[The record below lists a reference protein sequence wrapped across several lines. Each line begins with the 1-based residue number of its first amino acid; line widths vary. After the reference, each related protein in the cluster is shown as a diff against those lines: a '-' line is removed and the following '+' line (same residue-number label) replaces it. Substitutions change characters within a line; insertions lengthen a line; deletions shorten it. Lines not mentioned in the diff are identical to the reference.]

1 MLEEEEQW
9 FYDRWGSSSLEG
21 KDDGRRMSATSL
33 QKEPHHVREKKTD
46 RSVFE
51 RFTGK
56 TPNRLTDQLRDIAPD
71 AEKWINDFVFG
82 TVYARDGLTDEEKAV
97 ATITTLAA
105 LGGCER
111 ELRSHIQTA
120 LNVGVALERIVA
132 TFLHMAPYAGFP
144 RTLNAL
150 FTAKEVFE
158 LRGVTVSGVAKA
170 EEGEETK

>member
-1 MLEEEEQW
+1 MTGG
-9 FYDRWGSSSLEG
+9 DRLLS
-21 KDDGRRMSATSL
+21 
-33 QKEPHHVREKKTD
+33 REKMTDVECLQHRCKRSRIMSEKETD

-105 LGGCER
+105 LPHPDG
-111 ELRSHIQTA
+111 
-120 LNVGVALERIVA
+120 LERGRRA
-132 TFLHMAPYAGFP
+132 RADRRDLPAHGA
-144 RTLNAL
+144 
-150 FTAKEVFE
+150 
-158 LRGVTVSGVAKA
+158 LRGIPAHAQCALHGKRSIRASGRDGLGSRKGGRGRRN
-170 EEGEETK
+170 EIKPRSGI

>member
-1 MLEEEEQW
+1 MQE
-9 FYDRWGSSSLEG
+9 
-21 KDDGRRMSATSL
+21 
-33 QKEPHHVREKKTD
+33 KEND
-46 RSVFE
+46 CSVFD

-56 TPNRLTDQLRDIAPD
+56 IPNRLTDQLGDIAPD
-71 AEKWINDFVFG
+71 AEKWIHDFVFG
-82 TVYARDGLTDEEKAV
+82 TVYAREGLSDEEKAV

-120 LNVGVALERIVA
+120 LNVGVRPERIVA

-150 FTAKEVFE
+150 FTAKEVFAS
-158 LRGVTVSGVAKA
+158 RGVTVEGLELPDSG
-170 EEGEETK
+170 EGQN

>member
-1 MLEEEEQW
+1 
-9 FYDRWGSSSLEG
+9 
-21 KDDGRRMSATSL
+21 MSE
-33 QKEPHHVREKKTD
+33 KETD

-56 TPNRLTDQLRDIAPD
+56 TPNRLTDQLHDIAPD
-71 AEKWINDFVFG
+71 AEKWIHDFVFG

-120 LNVGVALERIVA
+120 LNVGVAPERIVA

-158 LRGVTVSGVAKA
+158 LRGVTVAGIEKPKV
-170 EEGEETK
+170 GEEKK

>member
-1 MLEEEEQW
+1 MLEEEGINPVTTEPS
-9 FYDRWGSSSLEG
+9 FLENHN
-21 KDDGRRMSATSL
+21 DGRRMSDDRRKRSRIMTE
-33 QKEPHHVREKKTD
+33 KETD
-46 RSVFE
+46 RSIFE

-71 AEKWINDFVFG
+71 AEKWIHDFVFG
-82 TVYARDGLTDEEKAV
+82 TVYARDGLTAEEKAV

-120 LNVGVALERIVA
+120 LNVGVAPELIVA

-158 LRGVTVSGVAKA
+158 FRGVTVSGVAKA

>member
-1 MLEEEEQW
+1 MTE
-9 FYDRWGSSSLEG
+9 
-21 KDDGRRMSATSL
+21 
-33 QKEPHHVREKKTD
+33 KESD

-71 AEKWINDFVFG
+71 AEKWIHDFVFG

-120 LNVGVALERIVA
+120 LNVGVAPERIVA

-158 LRGVTVSGVAKA
+158 LRGVTVAGIETPKV
-170 EEGEETK
+170 GEEKK

>member
-1 MLEEEEQW
+1 MDPRFRL
-9 FYDRWGSSSLEG
+9 RNGVREG
-21 KDDGRRMSATSL
+21 RAIGRGKGRR
-33 QKEPHHVREKKTD
+33 HD
-46 RSVFE
+46 
-51 RFTGK
+51 
-56 TPNRLTDQLRDIAPD
+56 
-71 AEKWINDFVFG
+71 
-82 TVYARDGLTDEEKAV
+82 V

-120 LNVGVALERIVA
+120 LNVGVAPERIVA

-158 LRGVTVSGVAKA
+158 LRGVTVAGLEKPD
-170 EEGEETK
+170 EGEEKK

>member
-1 MLEEEEQW
+1 
-9 FYDRWGSSSLEG
+9 
-21 KDDGRRMSATSL
+21 MSE
-33 QKEPHHVREKKTD
+33 KESD

-56 TPNRLTDQLRDIAPD
+56 PPNRLTDQLRDIAPD
-71 AEKWINDFVFG
+71 AEKWIHDFVFG
-82 TVYARDGLTDEEKAV
+82 TVYAREGLTDEEKAV

-120 LNVGVALERIVA
+120 LNVGVA

-158 LRGVTVSGVAKA
+158 LRGVTVAGIEKPKV
-170 EEGEETK
+170 GEEKK